1 MCWCI
6 SDGGW
11 EFGNLLFI
19 IVNCWGRLVIGVG
32 VVLGKGVLV
41 IVVGYVYIS
50 EYEDWDGICCLLLEM
65 WVMLVG
71 LDLLCVIVCIEK
83 LVYIGL
89 SVGDF
94 LVVMGIGVV
103 GVVDV
108 LVLVVDLVFDVV
120 VDDVIIGYNFLFILV

>member
-1 MCWCI
+1 
-6 SDGGW
+6 
-11 EFGNLLFI
+11 
-19 IVNCWGRLVIGVG
+19 
-32 VVLGKGVLV
+32 
-41 IVVGYVYIS
+41 
-50 EYEDWDGICCLLLEM
+50 
-65 WVMLVG
+65 MLVG

-120 VDDVIIGYNFLFILV
+120 VDDVIIGYNFLFILVQGLF